1 MSDVWVCLSVYQSQ
15 TRLDSLPSIL
25 CRLFHVSQ
33 SPWRKFN
40 QKENTHTH
48 THTQS
53 KPLLSFHLSQ
63 ETIPAALK
71 ASLCV
76 SMQALSNTVT
86 QETSGADKRHDHN
99 AWTWWLWSLSSTSIP
114 QRGKERRERTDEGM
128 SMKGRTEG
136 VVSTWG
142 FSLLSPSS
150 CLLCLCLCGF
160 LYII

>member
-1 MSDVWVCLSVYQSQ
+1 MFESVYQF
-15 TRLDSLPSIL
+15 TKAKLDWIL
-25 CRLFHVSQ
+25 CPRSSAGYSMSVRVHGGSLT
-33 SPWRKFN
+33 RK
-40 QKENTHTH
+40 KTHTR

-76 SMQALSNTVT
+76 SVQALSNTVT

>member
-1 MSDVWVCLSVYQSQ
+1 MFESIYQFIKAK
-15 TRLDSLPSIL
+15 LDWIL
-25 CRLFHVSQ
+25 CPRCLDPLQVIPCQ
-33 SPWRKFN
+33 SESMEEVY

-53 KPLLSFHLSQ
+53 KPLLSFQLSQ

-99 AWTWWLWSLSSTSIP
+99 A
-114 QRGKERRERTDEGM
+114 
-128 SMKGRTEG
+128 
-136 VVSTWG
+136 
-142 FSLLSPSS
+142 
-150 CLLCLCLCGF
+150 
-160 LYII
+160 